1 MASFVQK
8 AADVAQ
14 RGAVLGLL
22 SFFGF
27 QLYQI
32 GKFTLEG
39 KVDNPYMHSTYW
51 DDVNKKVKEEYR
63 NDNIVDKRDWYEA
76 DDSSYLKDQVRPN
89 ITKPEFKKQL
99 EKEK

>member
-1 MASFVQK
+1 
-8 AADVAQ
+8 
-14 RGAVLGLL
+14 
-22 SFFGF
+22 
-27 QLYQI
+27 
-32 GKFTLEG
+32 
-39 KVDNPYMHSTYW
+39 MHSTYW

-89 ITKPEFKKQL
+89 INKPEFKKQL